1 MALAALA
8 LFCCQPA
15 AAQAQEAEQEPQPA
29 EQEQEEQQQVSKEF
43 TKTYRAYNA
52 AYGRRNYPRAAEL
65 ARKTLD
71 LALEELG
78 GDHEKISVLQIN
90 LAHVLILAGSIEE
103 AEPLLLEAKA
113 AFIKRFGADAEELIT
128 AHEDHAR
135 IYASKNELDKAREE
149 LDRIIAIIAKHRGE
163 TAPAIAGVLAQKAGL
178 DVTEQKYDEG
188 EALYRQA
195 LEIYNE
201 NFGAGNMRSANMI
214 AFLGDVDL
222 ARKDYEQ
229 AEQKYEEALLIYED
243 KLLEDDPIVLA
254 SHSRLAKLYVALR
267 DQRFAPH
274 ADKVIEHTPD
284 QNGPA
289 VPLFVMRPKYPVFED
304 GERPVGWA
312 LVEFTVTTEGRV
324 LAPKIIE
331 SRPGAIF
338 DKVSL
343 EATPDWRFKPKVVEG
358 QRVAQEKTRVRLV
371 YMKDNIEVYF
381 GELKL

>member
-8 LFCCQPA
+8 LFCSQPA
-15 AAQAQEAEQEPQPA
+15 AAQAQKA

-52 AYGRRNYPRAAEL
+52 AYARRNYPRAADL

-71 LALEELG
+71 IAMEELG
-78 GDHEKISVLQIN
+78 ADHEKLAVLQIN
-90 LAHVLILAGSIEE
+90 LAHVLILTGAIEE

-113 AFIKRFGADAEELIT
+113 AFIKRFGDDAEELIT

-149 LDRIIAIIAKHRGE
+149 LDRIIAIIAKQRSE
-163 TAPAIAGVLAQKAGL
+163 TAPAIAGVLAQKAAL
-178 DVTEQKYDEG
+178 DVAEEKYDDG

-195 LEIYNE
+195 LDLYNE
-201 NFGAGNMRSANMI
+201 NFGAGNVRSANMI
-214 AFLGDVDL
+214 AFLGDIDL
-222 ARKDYEQ
+222 ARQNYEQ

-267 DQRFAPH
+267 DKRFAPH

-289 VPLFVMRPKYPVFED
+289 VPLFVMRPKYPIFED

-324 LAPKIIE
+324 LEPKIIE
-331 SRPGAIF
+331 SKPGAIF

-371 YMKDNIEVYF
+371 YIKDNIEVYF

>member
-8 LFCCQPA
+8 LFCCHPA
-15 AAQAQEAEQEPQPA
+15 AAQAQEAEQEAQPA
-29 EQEQEEQQQVSKEF
+29 EQEEQQQVSKEF

-52 AYGRRNYPRAAEL
+52 AYARRNYPRAAEL
-65 ARKTLD
+65 ARKSLD
-71 LALEELG
+71 LALEDLG
-78 GDHEKISVLQIN
+78 AGHEKIAVLQIN
-90 LAHVLILAGSIEE
+90 LAHVLILTGSIEE

-113 AFIKRFGADAEELIT
+113 AFIKRFGADAEELVT

-149 LDRIIAIIAKHRGE
+149 LDRIIAIITKQRGA
-163 TAPAIAGVLAQKAGL
+163 TAPAIAGILAQKAAL
-178 DVTEQKYDEG
+178 DVAEQKYDEG

-195 LEIYNE
+195 LEIYDE

-324 LAPKIIE
+324 LEPKIIE

-358 QRVAQEKTRVRLV
+358 QRVTQEKTRVRLV

>member
-8 LFCCQPA
+8 LFCCQPM
-15 AAQAQEAEQEPQPA
+15 AAQAQEAEQEAQPA
-29 EQEQEEQQQVSKEF
+29 EQKPEEQQQVSKEF

-52 AYGRRNYPRAAEL
+52 AYARRNYPRAAEL
-65 ARKTLD
+65 ARKSLD

-78 GDHEKISVLQIN
+78 AGHEKIPVLQIN
-90 LAHVLILAGSIEE
+90 LAHVLILTGAIEE

-113 AFIKRFGADAEELIT
+113 AFIKRFGADAEELVT

-149 LDRIIAIIAKHRGE
+149 LDRIIAIITKQRGA
-163 TAPAIAGVLAQKAGL
+163 TAPAIAGILAQKAAL
-178 DVTEQKYDEG
+178 DVAEQKYDEG

-195 LEIYNE
+195 LEIYDE

-324 LAPKIIE
+324 LEPKIIE